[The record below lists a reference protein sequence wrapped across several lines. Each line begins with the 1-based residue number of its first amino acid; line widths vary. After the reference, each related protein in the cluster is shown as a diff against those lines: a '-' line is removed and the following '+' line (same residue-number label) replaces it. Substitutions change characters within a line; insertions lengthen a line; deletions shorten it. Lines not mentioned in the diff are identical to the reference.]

1 LDLARSTGLKWAA
14 HRAPRSD
21 FTALAMNAAD
31 FVANDG
37 ERQPIV

>member
-1 LDLARSTGLKWAA
+1 LTWAA
-14 HRAPRSD
+14 RQAPKLD